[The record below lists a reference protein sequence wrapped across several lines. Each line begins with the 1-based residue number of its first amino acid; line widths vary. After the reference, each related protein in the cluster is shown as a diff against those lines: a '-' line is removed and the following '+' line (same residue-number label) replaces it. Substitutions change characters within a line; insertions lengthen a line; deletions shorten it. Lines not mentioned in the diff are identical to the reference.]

1 MAKLPKYDLQTLFE
15 IRERAKKKAEDAFA
29 EAQKALAKEQAK
41 LDEMKAEL
49 AAKVEY
55 REKKKQEYSQKAAR
69 GELNIHSITSG
80 QRHIE
85 RLKEEE
91 AAYEVEIDK
100 QREKVKEA
108 EKVVEKKR
116 EEMVKANREF
126 KALEKHKE
134 KWVKAKKKAI
144 LAKEED
150 AAEDI
155 AQTLYI
161 ARRRN
166 EPPE

>member
-1 MAKLPKYDLQTLFE
+1 MVRLPKYDLQTLFE
-15 IRERAKKKAEDAFA
+15 IRERSKKAAEDAFA
-29 EAQKALAKEQAK
+29 EQQKAVAKEQTR

-55 REKKKQEYSQKAAR
+55 REKKRIEYLEKAAK
-69 GELNIHSITSG
+69 GEMNVHTITQS

-100 QREKVKEA
+100 QRERLKEA
-108 EKVVEKKR
+108 EKVLDKR
-116 EEMVKANREF
+116 RQEMVDANREF

-134 KWVKAKKKAI
+134 KWVKKKKKEI
-144 LAKEED
+144 EAKEED

-155 AQTLYI
+155 AQSQFLKLHGQ
-161 ARRRN
+161 
-166 EPPE
+166 

>member
-1 MAKLPKYDLQTLFE
+1 MKLPPYRLQALFD
-15 IRERAKKKAEDAFA
+15 IREKAKKAAEDAYA
-29 EAQKALAKEQAK
+29 EAQKACQAEQAR

-55 REKKKQEYSQKAAR
+55 RENKRREYAEKASR
-69 GELNIHSITSG
+69 GEMNVHTMTSS

-100 QREKVKEA
+100 QRERLHEA
-108 EKVVEKKR
+108 EKVVEQKR
-116 EEMVKANREF
+116 EDMIVANRDF

-134 KWVKAKKKAI
+134 KWAKKTKREI
-144 LAKEED
+144 MLKEED

-155 AQTLYI
+155 ALAQYL
-161 ARRRN
+161 ARQR
-166 EPPE
+166 EQ

>member
-1 MAKLPKYDLQTLFE
+1 MKMPEYRLKTLYE
-15 IRERAKKKAEDAFA
+15 MREKAKKAAEDAFA
-29 EAQKALAKEQAK
+29 EAQKELNAEQTR

-55 REKKKQEYSQKAAR
+55 RENKAQEYTSKAAA
-69 GELNIHSITSG
+69 GELNIHAITSG
-80 QRHIE
+80 HRHVE

-100 QREKVKEA
+100 QRERLQEA

-116 EEMVKANREF
+116 EEMVKASQEF

-134 KWVKAKKKAI
+134 KWEKKTKREI
-144 LAKEED
+144 RLKEED
-150 AAEDI
+150 NADDI
-155 AQTLYI
+155 SQSIFL
-161 ARRRN
+161 RN
-166 EPPE
+166 KRQ

>member
-1 MAKLPKYDLQTLFE
+1 MKLPDYRLQTLFNL
-15 IRERAKKKAEDAFA
+15 REKAKKAAEDAYA
-29 EAQKALAKEQAK
+29 EAQKEMAAEQAR

-49 AAKVEY
+49 AAKVEF
-55 REKKKQEYSQKAAR
+55 REGKRHEYAEKASR
-69 GELNIHSITSG
+69 GEMNVHTMTSS

-100 QREKVKEA
+100 QRERLHEA

-116 EEMVKANREF
+116 EEMVVANRDF

-134 KWVKAKKKAI
+134 KWAKKTRREI
-144 LAKEED
+144 MLKEED

-155 AQTLYI
+155 AQAQFL
-161 ARRRN
+161 ARQRGN
-166 EPPE
+166 

>member
-1 MAKLPKYDLQTLFE
+1 MVKLPDYRLKALFD
-15 IRERAKKKAEDAFA
+15 IREKAKKAAEDAFA
-29 EAQKALAKEQAK
+29 EAQKEVNQEQQK

-55 REKKKQEYSQKAAR
+55 RENKAQEYVRKAAE
-69 GELNIHSITSG
+69 GELNINTITSG

-100 QREKVKEA
+100 QRERLQEA
-108 EKVVEKKR
+108 EKVLEKKR
-116 EEMVKANREF
+116 EEMIVANRDF

-134 KWVKAKKKAI
+134 KWTKKVKKEI
-144 LAKEED
+144 MAKEED

-155 AQTLYI
+155 AQSQYNL
-161 ARRRN
+161 RQRGGG
-166 EPPE
+166 

>member
-1 MAKLPKYDLQTLFE
+1 MANLPPYRLQALFD
-15 IRERAKKKAEDAFA
+15 IREKAKKAAEDAYA
-29 EAQKALAKEQAK
+29 EAQKDLNAEQQK

-55 REKKKQEYSQKAAR
+55 RENKHAEYTQKASE

-100 QREKVKEA
+100 QRERVVEA
-108 EKVVEKKR
+108 EKVVDKKR
-116 EEMVKANREF
+116 EEMIAANTDF

-134 KWVKAKKKAI
+134 KWAKKIKREI
-144 LAKEED
+144 MLKEED

-155 AQTLYI
+155 AQTLYL
-161 ARRRN
+161 AKTRG
-166 EPPE
+166 EQ

>member
-1 MAKLPKYDLQTLFE
+1 MKLPAYRMQALFDL
-15 IRERAKKKAEDAFA
+15 REKAKKAAEDAYA
-29 EAQKALAKEQAK
+29 EAQKAMAAEQAR

-55 REKKKQEYSQKAAR
+55 RENKRREYAEAASR
-69 GELNIHSITSG
+69 GEMNVAKMTSS
-80 QRHIE
+80 QRHVE

-100 QREKVKEA
+100 QRERLHEA

-116 EEMVKANREF
+116 EEMIVANRDF

-134 KWVKAKKKAI
+134 KWAKKTKREI
-144 LAKEED
+144 MLKEED

-155 AQTLYI
+155 ALAQFL
-161 ARRRN
+161 ARQRN
-166 EPPE
+166 G

>member
-1 MAKLPKYDLQTLFE
+1 MVKLPKYDLQTLFE
-15 IRERAKKKAEDAFA
+15 IRERAKKAAEDAFA
-29 EAQKALAKEQAK
+29 EQQKAVAKEQTK

-55 REKKKQEYSQKAAR
+55 REKKRLEYLEKAAR
-69 GELNIHSITSG
+69 GEMNVHNITQS

-100 QREKVKEA
+100 QRERLKEA
-108 EKVVEKKR
+108 EKVLEKRR
-116 EEMVKANREF
+116 EEMVEANREF

-134 KWVKAKKKAI
+134 KWLKKKRREI
-144 LAKEED
+144 EAKEED

-155 AQTLYI
+155 AQAQFIKLS
-161 ARRRN
+161 RQ
-166 EPPE
+166 